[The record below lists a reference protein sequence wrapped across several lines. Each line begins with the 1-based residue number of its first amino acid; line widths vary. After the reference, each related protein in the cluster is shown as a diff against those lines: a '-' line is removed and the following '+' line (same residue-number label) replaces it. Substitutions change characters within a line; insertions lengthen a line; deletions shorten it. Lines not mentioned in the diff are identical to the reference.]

1 MTWEVHVYQKFWLSH
16 PISMRNRFF
25 PKALCLSS
33 TMFRQEFCQ
42 FWIVVICYW
51 LLSVSLSLSLSLS
64 LLLFFLIFL
73 FLSSSMF
80 YFCRIWWK
88 WVQFWIQWMRIESL
102 RQQRHLLGSR
112 WWIPVYLP
120 SRFRRS
126 SLPDSSKN
134 RIATTNYRKLNS
146 IARYDW
152 IIYIHQRATN
162 QLLLRRLRIM
172 HRWSLES

>member
-1 MTWEVHVYQKFWLSH
+1 MFIKNSDWVIQYQCV
-16 PISMRNRFF
+16 IDFF
-25 PKALCLSS
+25 LK
-33 TMFRQEFCQ
+33 
-42 FWIVVICYW
+42 
-51 LLSVSLSLSLSLS
+51 LSVCHLPCFVKSSANFELWLFVIDCFLSLCLSLSLSLS